1 MPEPTIRP
9 KATGRLFYQI
19 ALRLIA
25 VAAVFTL
32 LEIGIVLVMYLRD
45 PETLAADLVSLEAE
59 RVAGVMHARGAGLM
73 PNDPALGSATRA
85 VAVFGENGAQ
95 LLLSNPGHLLL
106 PEPPLADARSLTA
119 RETHGELFYLT
130 GIRQVDVGGRRFW
143 VAVAVSGKGFR
154 PFVPALLKEV
164 SDHALL
170 PLIPL
175 SLLLLAFNVIVVRRM
190 LAPLERAMRDVD
202 ALDGTNPQQR
212 LQLTDSPIEVGTL
225 VRAINRALDRLA
237 RVMDVLRQFTAD
249 AAHELRTPLAAM
261 TLTIERLPQSAERR
275 KLAEDAA
282 SMKRLIAQLLD
293 LARADALDNARD
305 ARTDLDEFASRV
317 VAELTPLA
325 LEQGRTLRYRN
336 DGSVLVE
343 GREELLER
351 ALRNVVEN
359 ALKHS
364 PSGGEVEVVVGPA
377 PQVQVIDRGPGIPVE
392 LRQKVFERFW
402 RDERLSRG
410 AGLGLAIAKRI
421 VEACGGSISIADAP
435 GGGALVA
442 LGFSHPAVS
451 LPGGASSA
459 GAASKSPASLQPG
472 TRRRV

>member
-1 MPEPTIRP
+1 MPEPTVHP
-9 KATGRLFYQI
+9 NATARLFYQI

-25 VAAVFTL
+25 VAAVFAL
-32 LEIGIVLVMYLRD
+32 LEIGIVVVMYLRD
-45 PETLAADLVSLEAE
+45 PETLAADLVSLETE
-59 RVAGVMHARGAGLM
+59 RVAGLMRAHGVALM

-106 PEPPLADARSLTA
+106 PEPPLGDARSLTA

-130 GIRQVDVGGRRFW
+130 GVRQVDVGGRRLW
-143 VAVAVSGKGFR
+143 IAVAVSGKGFR

-190 LAPLERAMRDVD
+190 LAPLERAMQDVD
-202 ALDGTNPQQR
+202 ALDAASPQQR
-212 LQLTDSPIEVGTL
+212 LQLPDSPIEVVTL
-225 VRAINRALDRLA
+225 VRTINRALDRLA
-237 RVMDVLRQFTAD
+237 RAIHALREFTAD

-282 SMKRLIAQLLD
+282 SMKRLISQMLD
-293 LARADALDNARD
+293 LARADASDDARD
-305 ARTDLDEFASRV
+305 ARTDLHELASRV

-325 LEQGRTLRYRN
+325 LEQGRSLRYR
-336 DGSVLVE
+336 DAGSVLVA
-343 GREELLER
+343 GRAELLER

-364 PSGGEVEVVVGPA
+364 PSGREVEVVVGPA
-377 PQVQVIDRGPGIPVE
+377 PEVQVIDRGRGVPVE
-392 LRQKVFERFW
+392 LREKVFERFW
-402 RDERLSRG
+402 RDERGSRG

-421 VEACGGSISIADAP
+421 MEACGGSISIADAP

-451 LPGGASSA
+451 VA
-459 GAASKSPASLQPG
+459 GAASSACAARESRASLPP
-472 TRRRV
+472 